1 MHRFELKPNCSVDA
15 QSARLFYG
23 SLVTVSLAVATGF
36 ALMGFWPVLPFA
48 GLELGVLLF
57 CVYRQ
62 ILRSAD
68 RDWIEVHPS
77 TVVIRQLRGEHEH
90 QTEFQRGW
98 ARVELVGTKQALAP
112 RKLIIR
118 SSKHRCLVGEFL
130 SESER
135 VGLKRRL
142 AEILA

>member
-68 RDWIEVHPS
+68 RDWIDVHPS

-90 QTEFQRGW
+90 QIEFRRGW
-98 ARVELVGTKQALAP
+98 TQVELTGNKQALAP

-118 SSKHRCLVGEFL
+118 SSKQQCLVGEFL

-135 VGLKRRL
+135 IGLKRRL